1 MHTNAMKTL
10 LVRALF
16 SLPTS
21 MNYNRQAVDPGVM
34 LAARVFNLA
43 VAPTLKN
50 HSRLAFRKRMDD
62 FGLGYVETGMVAG
75 HIFDRS
81 QGGLNKGMNLF
92 AQHTLDD
99 KALGDRIAT
108 DEELFYY
115 WRLEGLSPGH
125 WTEKRAYNLD
135 TIFEEVSHGVGV
147 WPEHGKWTLMNTSS
161 VLERVDEI

>member
-1 MHTNAMKTL
+1 MKTL

-34 LAARVFNLA
+34 LSARVFNLA

-50 HSRLAFRKRMDD
+50 HSRLAFRRRMDD
-62 FGLGYVETGMVAG
+62 FGLGYAETGMVAG

-81 QGGLNKGMNLF
+81 QGGLNKGINLF
-92 AQHTLDD
+92 AQHTQDNI
-99 KALGDRIAT
+99 ALGDRIAT

-115 WRLEGLSPGH
+115 WRLEGLTPGH
-125 WTEKRAYNLD
+125 WSGKRSYNLD

-147 WPEHGKWTLMNTSS
+147 WPEHGKWTLLNTSS
-161 VLERVDEI
+161 VLERVDEL

>member
-1 MHTNAMKTL
+1 MKTL

-16 SLPTS
+16 SLPAS
-21 MNYNRQAVDPGVM
+21 MNHNRQAVDPGVM

-62 FGLGYVETGMVAG
+62 FGLGYIETGMVAG
-75 HIFDRS
+75 HIVDRS
-81 QGGLNKGMNLF
+81 QGGLNKGLNLF
-92 AQHTLDD
+92 AQHTQDD
-99 KALGDRIAT
+99 KALGDKIAT

-125 WTEKRAYNLD
+125 WTGKRSYNLD
-135 TIFEEVSHGVGV
+135 TIFEEVSHGVIYIQRIPIG
-147 WPEHGKWTLMNTSS
+147 N
-161 VLERVDEI
+161 